1 MPALPAALAV
11 LALLA
16 SAPVTAQSGLPP
28 ADTGGGRHLVLS
40 AGAPVQEHEVRIS
53 ANTSLALLFDAR
65 VQLLRLEG
73 REHFRRVT
81 ESEDSL
87 LLMASR
93 ELTLG
98 QRLRMPVRV
107 LEGTASTRVDFILVV
122 VPPAQAERQVEVY
135 HARSPESDQELAREE
150 REKARQCQAE
160 LARERAERK
169 QPGGLTALI
178 VAKKIGEEGVVTHR
192 MKRLPQLTGEQL
204 TAWRLISYRTTS
216 QGPGDPGMQQPRL
229 ARVALELSLS
239 NESARSW
246 LTAGA
251 ELVSASGARWN
262 ATVWQEAPVEPNA
275 RMQRVVVEAE
285 LPETEAR
292 GILQLELWDEGRT
305 RSVTF
310 GGVSFQ

>member
-1 MPALPAALAV
+1 
-11 LALLA
+11 
-16 SAPVTAQSGLPP
+16 
-28 ADTGGGRHLVLS
+28 
-40 AGAPVQEHEVRIS
+40 VQEHEVRIG
-53 ANTSLALLFDAR
+53 ANTSLALFFDAR

-81 ESEDSL
+81 ESKDSL

-98 QRLRMPVRV
+98 QRLRMPVRL
-107 LEGTASTRVDFILVV
+107 LEETASTRVDFILVV

-135 HARSPESDQELAREE
+135 RPRAPESDQELAREE

-169 QPGGLTALI
+169 KPGGLTGLI

-192 MKRLPQLTGEQL
+192 VDAPLPLLSGEQL
-204 TAWRLISYRTTS
+204 TAWRIISYRTTS
-216 QGPGDPGMQQPRL
+216 QGPGDPGKQQPRL
-229 ARVALELSLS
+229 VRMALDLSLS
-239 NESARSW
+239 NESTRSW
-246 LTAGA
+246 LTEGA
-251 ELVSASGARWN
+251 ELVSESGARWT
-262 ATVWQEAPVEPNA
+262 ATVWQEASVEPNVD
-275 RMQRVVVEAE
+275 RQRVVVEAE
-285 LPETEAR
+285 LPEAEAR
-292 GILQLELWDEGRT
+292 GALRLELWEECRT

>member
-1 MPALPAALAV
+1 MPALPATLAL

-16 SAPVTAQSGLPP
+16 SAPAAAQSGLQPP
-28 ADTGGGRHLVLS
+28 PDAGGGRHLMLS
-40 AGAPVQEHEVRIS
+40 AGAPVQEHEVRIG
-53 ANTSLALLFDAR
+53 ADTSLALFFDAR

-98 QRLRMPVRV
+98 QRLRMPVRL

-135 HARSPESDQELAREE
+135 RPRAPESDQELDREE

-160 LARERAERK
+160 LVLERK
-169 QPGGLTALI
+169 KPGGLTGLI
-178 VAKKIGEEGVVTHR
+178 VAKQIGEEGVVTHQEDAL
-192 MKRLPQLTGEQL
+192 LPLFGEQL
-204 TAWRLISYRTTS
+204 MAWSLISYRTTS
-216 QGPGDPGMQQPRL
+216 QGPGDPGKQQPRM
-229 ARVALELSLS
+229 ARVALELWLK
-239 NESARSW
+239 NGSARSW

-251 ELVSASGARWN
+251 EFVSASGTRWK
-262 ATVWQEAPVEPNA
+262 ASVWQEVPVEPSA
-275 RMQRVVVEAE
+275 RRQRVIVEAE
-285 LPETEAR
+285 LPEMEAR
-292 GILQLELWDEGRT
+292 GTLRLELWEDGRT

-310 GGVSFQ
+310 GGVFFP

>member
-1 MPALPAALAV
+1 M
-11 LALLA
+11 
-16 SAPVTAQSGLPP
+16 
-28 ADTGGGRHLVLS
+28 LS
-40 AGAPVQEHEVRIS
+40 AGAPVQEHEVRIG
-53 ANTSLALLFDAR
+53 ADTSLALFFDAR

-98 QRLRMPVRV
+98 QRLRMPVR
-107 LEGTASTRVDFILVV
+107 LREGTASTRVDFILVV

-135 HARSPESDQELAREE
+135 RPRAPESDQELAREE

-160 LARERAERK
+160 LVRERK
-169 QPGGLTALI
+169 KPGGLTGLI
-178 VAKKIGEEGVVTHR
+178 VAKQIGQDGVVTHLVDA
-192 MKRLPQLTGEQL
+192 LPPLFGEQL

-216 QGPGDPGMQQPRL
+216 QGPRDPGKQQPSL
-229 ARVALELSLS
+229 ARVALELWLR

-251 ELVSASGARWN
+251 EFVSASGARWN
-262 ATVWQEAPVEPNA
+262 ATVWQEVPVEPNA
-275 RMQRVVVEAE
+275 DWQRVVVEAE
-285 LPETEAR
+285 LPEAEAR
-292 GILQLELWDEGRT
+292 GTLRLELWEEGRT

-310 GGVSFQ
+310 GGVSFP